1 MGRWKTSEW
10 CGVRYCSNP
19 SKSLGLCANHHK
31 QYTEEGLH
39 TQAVA
44 NDEITRLLL
53 QKPTAHITY
62 HSKRHRKFAQ
72 SLPIPEDQQRAL
84 TRALNNTA
92 IKRGVV
98 K

>member
-1 MGRWKTSEW
+1 MSRWKTSEW
-10 CGVRYCSNP
+10 CGVSYCSNP

-53 QKPTAHITY
+53 HKPAYHITY
-62 HSKRHRKFAQ
+62 LSKRHKKFAQ
-72 SLPIPEDQQRAL
+72 SLPISKEQQLSL
-84 TRALNNTA
+84 TKALNRTA
-92 IKRGVV
+92 KNLGVV